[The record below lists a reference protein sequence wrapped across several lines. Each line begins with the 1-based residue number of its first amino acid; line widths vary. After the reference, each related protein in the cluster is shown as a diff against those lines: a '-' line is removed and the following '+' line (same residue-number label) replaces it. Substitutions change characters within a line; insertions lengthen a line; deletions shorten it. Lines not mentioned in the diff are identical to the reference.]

1 MQEVKDIFVANA
13 ALDNLCTGLFGVEV
27 VFIVL
32 ALASKGQLPLFCTL
46 LVLADALVSRVKL
59 VGAAAGTWLS
69 NAVHRAGMV
78 DVAPLSGPI
87 QLKKW
92 TEQSWQLFLHVA
104 FAALEWRI
112 LAQEPWHA
120 DPATC
125 WSPHPYEQARV
136 GHRSD
141 LTLLYLAQLAV
152 WVYTCVVHRF
162 FDERRKDYFVLYV
175 HHIVTIMLVGAC
187 ACDAEVGDRRSVAGP
202 LPPILSFCSHQ
213 VTPPSTRTHMHALT
227 FTPRLAPNPAATHAL
242 CSWLVYGRLPAHRP
256 ARALGARRL

>member
-1 MQEVKDIFVANA
+1 MAAEFRAVVPPPAALTASNEARGPENPPTSAPRSPAAAAQVLLLRMQEVKDIFVANA
-13 ALDNLCTGLFGVEV
+13 ALDNLCTALFGVEV
-27 VFIVL
+27 VFIAV
-32 ALASKGQLPLFCTL
+32 ALASNGQLPLFCML

-69 NAVHRAGMV
+69 CAVHRAGLV

-125 WSPHPYEQARV
+125 WSPHPYEQART

-175 HHIVTIMLVGAC
+175 HHLVTIMLVG
-187 ACDAEVGDRRSVAGP
+187 E
-202 LPPILSFCSHQ
+202 LL
-213 VTPPSTRTHMHALT
+213 HAWV
-227 FTPRLAPNPAATHAL
+227 R
-242 CSWLVYGRLPAHRP
+242 VERG
-256 ARALGARRL
+256 GG